1 MDKKVV
7 LVVDDTSMYL
17 RTVKIALEKH
27 FDVRLAKSGE
37 IALSILGATEV
48 DAILLDIDMPGM
60 SGFETLEM
68 IRKLPNA
75 VDTPVIFVTSH
86 VTTELIELAL
96 KKGAKDYVM
105 KPFEPDILL
114 RKVFAAANGVG
125 VKHVFITKDGRCF
138 IAPSNDITGVSAV

>member
-17 RTVKIALEKH
+17 RTMKIALETH

-37 IALSILGATEV
+37 IALSILGTTRV
-48 DAILLDIDMPGM
+48 DMILLDIEMPGM

-68 IRKLPNA
+68 LRKLPNA
-75 VDTPVIFVTSH
+75 ADTPVIFVTSH
-86 VTTELIELAL
+86 VTTGLIAKAM

-105 KPFEPDILL
+105 KPFNSGLLL
-114 RKVFAAANGVG
+114 RKVFAAVNGVNL
-125 VKHVFITKDGRCF
+125 KHVFIAKDGRCF
-138 IAPSNDITGVSAV
+138 IAPSDDITVASTV